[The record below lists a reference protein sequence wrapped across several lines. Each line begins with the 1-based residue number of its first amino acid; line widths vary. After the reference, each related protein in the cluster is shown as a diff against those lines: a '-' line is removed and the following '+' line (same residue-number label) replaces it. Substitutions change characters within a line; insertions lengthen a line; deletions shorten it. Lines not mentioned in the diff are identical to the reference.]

1 MYIYK
6 TEVSFGGKLLPCGR
20 CHHRGN
26 RSGWVVGGG
35 VIAIAFDVEDDT
47 DGHTSLAEEPVILPR
62 DDGWAVWLVG
72 RGMA

>member
-1 MYIYK
+1 VYIYK

-47 DGHTSLAEEPVILPR
+47 DGHPALLRSQLFFQEM
-62 DDGWAVWLVG
+62 
-72 RGMA
+72 MAGQSG